1 MRIRSGQR
9 FFPAGNRLVM
19 VGSANDNLTSP
30 VDPEQLAA
38 AKAARDEAVREW
50 ARKQGLR
57 D

>member
-9 FFPAGNRLVM
+9 FLPAGDRLVM